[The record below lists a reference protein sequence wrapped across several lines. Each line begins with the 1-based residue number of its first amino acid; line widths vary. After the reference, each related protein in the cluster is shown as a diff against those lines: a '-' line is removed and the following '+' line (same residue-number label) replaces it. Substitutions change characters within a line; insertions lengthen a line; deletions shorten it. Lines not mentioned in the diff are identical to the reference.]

1 MHLDDSELGRER
13 RRTPRGGGAG
23 GDNLISGK
31 KKFVHVEVGTLFT
44 FLFLEGGGSMPRK
57 SVYRRGGG
65 EGAFPAAAKTSVTFG
80 GEPHRRF
87 GTGAGGRGR
96 GQQEGENQAEGDGRA
111 EEFSRSQL

>member
-44 FLFLEGGGSMPRK
+44 FLFFGGGGSMRRK

-87 GTGAGGRGR
+87 GSGRRPGE
-96 GQQEGENQAEGDGRA
+96 QEGEYQAEGDERWNFHA
-111 EEFSRSQL
+111 RNYDE

>member
-1 MHLDDSELGRER
+1 MQ
-13 RRTPRGGGAG
+13 
-23 GDNLISGK
+23 
-31 KKFVHVEVGTLFT
+31 
-44 FLFLEGGGSMPRK
+44 RK

-96 GQQEGENQAEGDGRA
+96 GQLEGENQAEGDGRA